1 MMNVHGFSSS
11 DPKMGNVAPREKTD
25 FSLPPEKSA
34 QPAGAIASG
43 CVPPGSQSGN
53 APIAIPL
60 DSPFTDFI
68 INQAARNL
76 DSPAESLVLSDNPN
90 GQNAS
95 NLQTV
100 LQRVLGTVVREDGL
114 VAIVQNGDGYI
125 SVEEFRQLSREHGT
139 TFVLSTGGGNAALVI
154 DPNQPDRMDRGAV
167 IDDGDVHSGCG
178 GVPSIRLSN

>member
-11 DPKMGNVAPREKTD
+11 DPKMGNLAPREKTD
-25 FSLPPEKSA
+25 FSLPREKSA
-34 QPAGAIASG
+34 QSAGAIASG

-60 DSPFTDFI
+60 DSPFTDYI

-95 NLQTV
+95 NLQAV
-100 LQRVLGTVVREDGL
+100 LQRVLGTVVKEDGV
-114 VAIVQNGDGYI
+114 VAIVGSDRSF

-139 TFVLSTGGGNAALVI
+139 TFVLSPDGGNTALVI
-154 DPNQPDRMDRGAV
+154 EPNRPDRLDREAS
-167 IDDGDVHSGCG
+167 IHDGGVHSGCG